1 MSFTTAT
8 TAGIQSQIAKGTFV
22 PHTRLTNL
30 SMAYFQGMDKYVA
43 KKVFPIVPVQLSSSF
58 YYEFSKGDLAR
69 NNVRRKPQMGKV
81 EPAQMGHTENSYQ
94 CFVDQIITGID
105 EISALNYQRTN
116 APASIDPKKNK
127 ARFIAEQMNI
137 ALDVMFAENFFNEN
151 VWGNTLVGSDT
162 ASAGTSFIK
171 FDDDNCDPI
180 ALFDEMKLQMEEEGR
195 RTPNKLSLGAKAFIG
210 LKNNPTILERVKFG
224 GSTANPANVN
234 ERVLA
239 ELFGLEEVLVFKST
253 YNAAPFGAPD
263 DMRFICN
270 PHDALLTYT
279 TGSPQIDEPSA
290 GYIFAWDMLGNGQ
303 YMPTLQWPGENGTHT
318 EFMEGLMAYDM
329 KKTSDCLGIY
339 LDGCV
344 TEE

>member
-1 MSFTTAT
+1 MSFNAAT
-8 TAGIQSQIAKGTFV
+8 VAGIQSQIMKGTFV

-43 KKVFPIVPVQLSSSF
+43 KKVFPIVPVQLSSAF

-81 EPAQMGHTENSYQ
+81 EPAHMGHTEKSYQ
-94 CFVDQIITGID
+94 CFVDQVITGID
-105 EISALNYQRTN
+105 EISALDYSRSH
-116 APASIDPKKNK
+116 APATIDPKKNK

-137 ALDVMFAENFFNEN
+137 ALDVMFAKNFFNEK
-151 VWGNTLVGSDT
+151 VWENTLTGDAT
-162 ASAGTSFIK
+162 ASDTSFIK

-180 ALFDEMKLQMEEEGR
+180 VLFDELKLRMEEEGR
-195 RTPNKLSLGAKAFIG
+195 RTPNKLSLGARAFHG
-210 LKNNPTILERVKFG
+210 LKNNGAVLERVKFG
-224 GSTANPANVN
+224 GSTANPASVN

-239 ELFGLEEVLVFKST
+239 ELFGFEEVLVFKST
-253 YNAAPFGAPD
+253 YNAAAFGEPD
-263 DMRFICN
+263 DMQFICN
-270 PHDALLTYT
+270 PDDALLTYT
-279 TGSPQIDEPSA
+279 TNGPAIDEPSA

-344 TEE
+344 GK

>member
-1 MSFTTAT
+1 MSFDVAT
-8 TAGIQSQIAKGTFV
+8 IGGIQSQIAKGTFV

-81 EPAQMGHTENSYQ
+81 EPAHIGHTENSYQ
-94 CFVDQIITGID
+94 CYVDQVITGID
-105 EISALNYQRTN
+105 EISALDYRRTN

-137 ALDVMFAENFFNEN
+137 ALDVQFAESFFNEN
-151 VWGNTLVGSDT
+151 VWSNTLVGGAT
-162 ASAGTSFIK
+162 TGEKQFIK

-180 ALFDEMKLQMEEEGR
+180 VLFDQLKLQMEEEGR

-210 LKNNPTILERVKFG
+210 LKNNGAILERVKFG

-253 YNAAPFGAPD
+253 YNAAPFGQPD
-263 DMRFICN
+263 DMKFICN
-270 PHDALLTYT
+270 PYDALLTYT
-279 TGSPQIDEPSA
+279 TNGPAIDEPSA

-303 YMPTLQWPGENGTHT
+303 YLPTLQWPGAHGTHT
-318 EFMEGLMAYDM
+318 EFMEGLMAHDM
-329 KKTSDCLGIY
+329 KKTADCLGIY

-344 TEE
+344 AEE